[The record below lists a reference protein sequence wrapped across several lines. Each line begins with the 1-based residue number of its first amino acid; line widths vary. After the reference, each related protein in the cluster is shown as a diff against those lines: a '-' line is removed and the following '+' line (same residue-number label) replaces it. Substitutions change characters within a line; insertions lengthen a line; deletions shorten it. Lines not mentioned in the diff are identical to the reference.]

1 LVAIL
6 LCSGTGWSPSGPV
19 QDQDNLPGGADA
31 LFFQYRL
38 FIRNL
43 LDRRCSFSPS
53 CSHIGQQAIA
63 RHGPVFGTMIALER
77 WMRCNSLARS
87 QDYYVHSGHV
97 LSDPLEI
104 DEGLVI
110 WDSLLLPF

>member
-1 LVAIL
+1 MVAVL
-6 LCSGTGWSPSGPV
+6 LCSGTGLFPDGPD
-19 QDQDNLPGGADA
+19 QDQDLLPGGADA

-38 FIRNL
+38 FIRDL

-63 RHGPVFGTMIALER
+63 AHGPLFGTMMAMER
-77 WMRCNSLARS
+77 WMRCNSMARS
-87 QDYYVHSGHV
+87 QDYYVHSGHG
-97 LSDPLEI
+97 LSDPLKV